1 MRIVHFPSLACLV
14 VPGERPGSG
23 QGGCASLGAGKE
35 EFPGR
40 CSSAGEHRVCR
51 GRPCLPA
58 EAAGLEE
65 VLPLL
70 RAGRTGEFAWGCWPC
85 CKRARLRAARRTW
98 GELCLLILLFL
109 LLLAGLAAGLVLR
122 DSESLPVRVGGGCDP
137 ERSPLSGAVTAF

>member
-1 MRIVHFPSLACLV
+1 MRIVHFLSLACLV

-23 QGGCASLGAGKE
+23 WGGCASLGAGKE

-51 GRPCLPA
+51 GWPRLPA

-70 RAGRTGEFAWGCWPC
+70 HAGRMGEFAWGCWPC
-85 CKRARLRAARRTW
+85 HKRAQLRAARRTW
-98 GELCLLILLFL
+98 GELCLLSLLFFL
-109 LLLAGLAAGLVLR
+109 VLAGLAAGLTLGVR
-122 DSESLPVRVGGGCDP
+122 EPLPVQVGGGCDRD
-137 ERSPLSGAVTAF
+137 RSPLSGAVTVF